1 GDLRV
6 KNNTLIVHL
15 PTYHFHIFKSA
26 HFHIPHYLPS
36 QQNRKKMKELILE
49 AWNNRELLKDNKYM
63 DAIRNVIEEVDKGR
77 LRVASPSAEGWTV
90 NEWVKQAILLYFGIQ
105 QMQTWNIEPF
115 EFYDKMLLKKNY
127 KDLGVRAV
135 PHAVA
140 RYGAYI
146 AKNVVLMPSYVNI
159 GAYVDEGT
167 MVDTWATVGSCAQ
180 IGKGVHL
187 SGGVGVG
194 GVLEPLQASP
204 VIIEDGCFIGSRCI
218 VVEGVIIEKEAVLG
232 ANVVLTQSTKIIDVS
247 GSEPKEMKGRVPAR
261 SVVIPG
267 SYTKKFPAGEYGVGC
282 ALIIGQRKPSTDLK
296 TSLNDALRDFN
307 VSV

>member
-1 GDLRV
+1 MSRV
-6 KNNTLIVHL
+6 AVAGNIIT
-15 PTYHFHIFKSA
+15 FIFAAK
-26 HFHIPHYLPS
+26 II
-36 QQNRKKMKELILE
+36 KMKELILA
-49 AWNNRELLKDNKYM
+49 AWANRELLKENKYS
-63 DAIRNVIEEVDKGR
+63 DAVKAVIEEIDKGR
-77 LRVASPSAEGWTV
+77 LRSASPTSSGWVV

-105 QMQTWNIEPF
+105 QMQTWDLEPF
-115 EFYDKMLLKKNY
+115 EFYDRMLLKKNFAS
-127 KDLGVRAV
+127 LGVRSL
-135 PHAVA
+135 PGSVA

-146 AKNVVLMPSYVNI
+146 GKNVILMPSFVNI

-180 IGKGVHL
+180 IGKNVHL
-187 SGGVGVG
+187 SGGVGIG

-218 VVEGVIIEKEAVLG
+218 VVEGVIVEKEAVLG

-247 GSEPKEMKGRVPAR
+247 GAEPKEMKGRVPAR

-267 SYTKKFPAGEYGVGC
+267 SYTKKFPAGEFGVGC

-296 TSLNDALRDFN
+296 TSLNVALRDFN

>member
-1 GDLRV
+1 MAQTDVL
-6 KNNTLIVHL
+6 
-15 PTYHFHIFKSA
+15 
-26 HFHIPHYLPS
+26 
-36 QQNRKKMKELILE
+36 QQKIKE
-49 AWNNRELLKDNKYM
+49 AFADRALLKQPEYEQ
-63 DAIRNVIEEVDKGR
+63 AIHDTILLVDQGV
-77 LRVASPSAEGWTV
+77 LRVAEPKLDGTWQV
-90 NEWVKQAILLYFGIQ
+90 NQWVKEAILMYFGVQ
-105 QMQTWNIEPF
+105 KMQTWESGPM

-127 KDLGVRAV
+127 ESLGVRAV

-146 AKNVVLMPSYVNI
+146 AKGVVLMPSYVNI

-180 IGKGVHL
+180 IGKNVHL
-187 SGGVGVG
+187 SGGVGIG
-194 GVLEPLQASP
+194 GVLEPLQAAP
-204 VIIEDGCFIGSRCI
+204 VVIEDGCFIGSRCI
-218 VVEGVIIEKEAVLG
+218 VVEGVRVEKEAVLG

-247 GSEPKEMKGRVPAR
+247 GENPIEYIGRVPAR

-267 SYTKKFPAGEYGVGC
+267 TYTKKFPAGEYQVNC
-282 ALIIGQRKPSTDLK
+282 ALIIGQRKASTDLK